1 MILIKRMFPLTAA
14 CFSILLSACN
24 EDITLPMPQGTIC
37 SLYPITYTPSK
48 TYGTLTADP
57 AAVKPPFLTWVPNR
71 FALTGTPTGSDFGT
85 YDVAING
92 AYSAPGWFGYS
103 TWSAK
108 GTMTVPP
115 PSLSFN
121 PVVIHVPSGNLD
133 ATVTLVGEPLCAYTV
148 ALTIN
153 DTTITLNPATVT
165 TSATTGIGTF
175 TLKTD
180 VDMPRTS
187 KVTAT
192 ITPRAPSTDPAVTT
206 SISVIVP

>member
-1 MILIKRMFPLTAA
+1 MIKWVFPLTAA

-24 EDITLPMPQGTIC
+24 EDITLPMPRATIC

-48 TYGTLTADP
+48 TYGALTADP
-57 AAVKPPFLTWVPNR
+57 AAVKPPFLTWVPTR

-85 YDVAING
+85 YDVAIRG
-92 AYSAPGWFGYS
+92 TYSAPGWFGYS
-103 TWSAK
+103 TWSAN

-121 PVVIHVPSGNLD
+121 SAVVHLPPGDVD
-133 ATVTLVGEPLCAYTV
+133 TTVTFVGAPVCAYTV
-148 ALTIN
+148 TLTIN
-153 DTTITLNPATVT
+153 DPTITLNPVTVT
-165 TSATTGIGTF
+165 TAATTGIGTF
-175 TLKTD
+175 TLKTN
-180 VDMPRTS
+180 VDTSRTS

-206 SISVIVP
+206 SLPVIVP